1 MNTLIIRKDRM
12 FRALCLAATLFTV
25 TLTFAQQRHVTPPK
39 SAPKKPAVAATKP
52 PAASAAGLPTEETV
66 NGFLQSTFGYQPD
79 LRWKIA
85 DIRPSKAQG
94 LAQVTVIL
102 SSPKGQQQ
110 QQFYVTPDGTH
121 AVLGEIIPFG
131 EHPFEADKKEL
142 KLKAKGPTR
151 GPADALVTIVE
162 FGDMQCPHCKVAQP
176 TIEKLLADEPN
187 VRLVFE
193 NFPLPMHDWANKA
206 AAYND
211 CIGRQSKDAFWKFMA
226 SVYDS
231 QAEITAATADE
242 KLSALAD
249 KAGVKGSEM
258 AACAAQGETL
268 ARVQS
273 EVLLGQSVE
282 VTGTPTL
289 FINGRRIAD
298 VGDLPYEILK
308 ELVEFAAKGGM

>member
-1 MNTLIIRKDRM
+1 MIHTGIRKDRM
-12 FRALCLAATLFTV
+12 FRFLCLYAAMFVV
-25 TLTFAQQRHVTPPK
+25 T
-39 SAPKKPAVAATKP
+39 VAAAQPKP
-52 PAASAAGLPTEETV
+52 VKKAAASPQKSVEPSVAGLPTEETV
-66 NGFLQSTFGYQPD
+66 NGFLQATFGYQPG

-85 DIRPSKAQG
+85 DIRPSKAEG

-102 SSPKGQQQ
+102 TSAQGQQQ
-110 QQFYVTPDGTH
+110 QQFYVTPDGKH

-131 EHPFEADKKEL
+131 AHPFEIEKKEL
-142 KLKAKGPTR
+142 AVKAKGPSR
-151 GPADALVTIVE
+151 GPANSPVTIVE
-162 FGDMQCPHCKVAQP
+162 FGDMQCPHCKAAQP
-176 TIEKLLADEPN
+176 VVEKLLTDEPN
-187 VRLVFE
+187 ARLVFE

-211 CIGRQSKDAFWKFMA
+211 CIARQSPDAFWKFMS

-249 KAGVKGSEM
+249 KAGVKGSDIS
-258 AACAAQGETL
+258 ACAASGETL

-273 EVLLGQSVE
+273 EVQLGQSVE

-289 FINGRRIAD
+289 FINGRRISD
-298 VGDLPYEILK
+298 VGGVPYEILK
-308 ELVEFAAKGGM
+308 GLVEFAAKGGM